1 MIRYLT
7 NVTRCP
13 GFVNRGMSELDEGL
27 GRRGSVPAVP
37 RDWDAE
43 IYDAIADPQFR
54 WGAAVVDR
62 LELDGDETVLDAGC
76 GSGRVTALLAERLPD
91 GSVVALD
98 GSTSMLETARRRLA
112 PFGDRVRFVLADL
125 MAPLPIDEPVDA
137 VLSTATFHWVP
148 DHDALF
154 THLAPVLRPGGRL
167 VAQCG
172 GAGNLAGVV
181 RVLEELGADPFTGKV
196 FATPEGTAE
205 RLRASGFVDVECWL
219 HTEPTPFENLE
230 GLETFLRTV
239 VLRDHVRSMTDEEAG
254 AFTHAVAV
262 RLPRFELDYVRLNI
276 VARLAA

>member
-1 MIRYLT
+1 M
-7 NVTRCP
+7 
-13 GFVNRGMSELDEGL
+13 
-27 GRRGSVPAVP
+27 P

-43 IYDAIADPQFR
+43 TYDAIADPQFR

-76 GSGRVTALLAERLPD
+76 GSGRVTALMAERLAD
-91 GSVVALD
+91 GRVIALD

-112 PFGDRVRFVLADL
+112 PFGDRIEFVLADL

-154 THLAPVLRPGGRL
+154 AHLAAVLRPGGRL

-172 GAGNLAGVV
+172 GAGNLASVV
-181 RVLEELGADPFTGKV
+181 RALEELGADPFTGKV
-196 FATPEGTAE
+196 FATPERTAG
-205 RLRASGFVDVECWL
+205 RLRISGFGDVECWL
-219 HTEPTPFENLE
+219 HTEPTPFESIE

-239 VLRDHVRSMTDEEAG
+239 ALGDHVRAMSDAEAG
-254 AFTHAVAV
+254 AFVHAVAA
-262 RLPRFELDYVRLNI
+262 RLPRLELDYVRLNI
-276 VARLAA
+276 DARLAG